1 MFMVIHNKR
10 FEFFNLMI
18 KIFISANLLIFL
30 VACKVQKE
38 IIYESF
44 KAFICEENDKS
55 FKKYIFDINTGYLY
69 FYSLKKDKFIPLT
82 LRYEAGFYSEDRPE
96 VFSTIQKNKLII
108 TEIEYNSKYENG
120 YHKIKRSI
128 NLDNLIQKI
137 VYKNDKEELV
147 SLKVGCK
154 WIDPKLNMKI

>member
-1 MFMVIHNKR
+1 MF
-10 FEFFNLMI
+10 
-18 KIFISANLLIFL
+18 KILISVNLLIFL
-30 VACKVQKE
+30 VACKVEKG
-38 IIYESF
+38 IIYGSY

-55 FKKYIFDINTGYLY
+55 FKKYIFDSNTGYLY
-69 FYSLKKDKFIPLT
+69 FYDPNKDKFIPLN
-82 LRYEAGFYSEDRPE
+82 LRNESGFYSEDIPE
-96 VFSTIQKNKLII
+96 VFSTIKKNKLII

-120 YHKIKRSI
+120 YHKIKRTI
-128 NLDNLIQKI
+128 DLDNLIKKI